1 MIICVIWILA
11 RIAKN
16 KCKNPGKIKYVLV
29 TTNKKERPTMKLKIL
44 TKIWE

>member
-11 RIAKN
+11 SIDKN
-16 KCKNPGKIKYVLV
+16 KCKKAGNIKCVLV
-29 TTNKKERPTMKLKIL
+29 KTNKQANPPMKRKIL